1 MPEIQ
6 TDELQPDAQAP
17 RQPSAQAP
25 HLKLWG
31 GRFAGSTAATLEELN
46 NSLPVDK
53 RLWREDIEAS
63 RAWVQ
68 ALLRAD
74 VLTRAE
80 AQQLDRGLLAVH
92 AELATSF
99 PSDVADED
107 VHSLVERM
115 LYAEVGDIAGKL
127 HTGRSRNDQVVT

>member
-1 MPEIQ
+1 MPDIKTEN
-6 TDELQPDAQAP
+6 DVAPDRPIAT
-17 RQPSAQAP
+17 SP

-53 RLWREDIEAS
+53 RLWREDIDGS

-80 AQQLDRGLLAVH
+80 AQQLDRGLLAVG
-92 AELATSF
+92 EKLATM
-99 PSDVADED
+99 V
-107 VHSLVERM
+107 VRM
-115 LYAEVGDIAGKL
+115 LTIA
-127 HTGRSRNDQVVT
+127 SFCSVVAPGASPRRDHPSQNVAKRPA

>member
-1 MPEIQ
+1 MREAANMGDDKVVRE
-6 TDELQPDAQAP
+6 T
-17 RQPSAQAP
+17 R
-25 HLKLWG
+25 LWG
-31 GRFAGSTAATLEELN
+31 GRYAAGPAPTLEELN

-74 VLTRAE
+74 VLTKSE

-92 AELATSF
+92 AKLATSF
-99 PSDVADED
+99 PTDAGDED
-107 VHSLVERM
+107 IHSLVERM
-115 LYAEVGDIAGKL
+115 LYAEVGD
-127 HTGRSRNDQVVT
+127 V